1 MFVCMVS
8 NGPYAAEGWM
18 NFLEDEDDVW
28 LEAFETDDHGAIDLS
43 AYDEFENIQDLVN
56 FVAGT
61 GSYSDRNSFVP
72 TEEDKDMR
80 KREMHNDSWK
90 VPEKL
95 EKMFDYLD
103 QGEPYKDIDVDPTAK
118 HGWNVSERDAK
129 IDGHDTKYT
138 AHFIAYDP
146 DEDSEGGKANF
157 YFAVSWYDTDPSE
170 MNIEDGIS
178 FDDIDTA
185 LEDE

>member
-1 MFVCMVS
+1 MAS

-18 NFLEDEDDVW
+18 NFLEDEDEVW
-28 LEAFETDDHGAIDLS
+28 LEAFETTEDDGLDLS

-61 GSYSDRNSFVP
+61 GSYNDRNSFVP

-90 VPEKL
+90 VPG
-95 EKMFDYLD
+95 KMEEILDYVA
-103 QGEPYKDIDVDPTAK
+103 QGEPYKDIDIDPSAEK
-118 HGWNVSERDAK
+118 GWSVSEREANV
-129 IDGHDTKYT
+129 DGYSTKYT

-146 DEDSEGGKANF
+146 DEESGGGASV
-157 YFAVSWYDTDPSE
+157 YFDVSWYDEDPETFNLEEKLDLES
-170 MNIEDGIS
+170 IS
-178 FDDIDTA
+178 DE
-185 LEDE
+185 LEEGEE